1 MAAMRRRALPFAAAL
16 ALAMALAGCSSGYR
30 EVDLDKVA
38 SAPRPAPPSF
48 PSPPRPDV
56 RLRVSVAAML
66 TPSDT
71 YTSYSSLFERLGARL
86 GVGIEFIQRR
96 TYGEVNDLLLNGG
109 LDLALVCTGGYLE
122 LRSRAPSE
130 IEVIAV
136 PERDGKTTYE
146 SLVIVPARSKA
157 HTLADLE
164 GGRFAF
170 TDELSLTGYSYA
182 GKLLREMGEDP
193 ARFFGSTV
201 LTRSHD
207 RSVSAVAQRLVDGAA
222 VDSLIYDDLVRRDPA
237 ISSAVRIIHR
247 SPPFGI
253 MPVVASTRV
262 SPQLRARIREALVG
276 LDGDPEAAT
285 ALRVLRVDRFVV
297 PRPRLYD
304 VAASVVE
311 ARR

>member
-1 MAAMRRRALPFAAAL
+1 MRRCRAVGLALVAAL
-16 ALAMALAGCSSGYR
+16 ASCTSEYR
-30 EVDLDKVA
+30 EVDLDKMPA
-38 SAPRPAPPSF
+38 APRAPPPASR
-48 PSPPRPDV
+48 RPETT
-56 RLRVSVAAML
+56 LRVSVAAML

-122 LRSRAPSE
+122 LRSRAPSQ
-130 IEVIAV
+130 IEVLAV

-146 SLVIVPARSKA
+146 SLVIVPARSSA
-157 HTLADLE
+157 HDLAGLA

-182 GKLLREMGEDP
+182 GKLLREMGVDP

-222 VDSLIYDDLVRRDPA
+222 VDSLVYDDLVRRDPA

-253 MPVVASTRV
+253 MPVVASTRL
-262 SPQLRARIREALVG
+262 SPGVRARIRAALVG

-285 ALRVLRVDRFVV
+285 ALRVLRVDRFVL
-297 PRPRLYD
+297 PRPGLYD
-304 VAASVVE
+304 AAASVVE

>member
-1 MAAMRRRALPFAAAL
+1 MRRCRAASLAGLAFAAAL
-16 ALAMALAGCSSGYR
+16 ASCTSEYR
-30 EVDLDKVA
+30 EVDLDKMPA
-38 SAPRPAPPSF
+38 APRAPPPASR
-48 PSPPRPDV
+48 RPETT
-56 RLRVSVAAML
+56 LRVSVAAML

-122 LRSRAPSE
+122 LRSRAPSK
-130 IEVIAV
+130 IEVLAV
-136 PERDGKTTYE
+136 PERDGRTTYE
-146 SLVIVPARSKA
+146 SLVIVPARSSA
-157 HTLADLE
+157 HDLAGLA

-182 GKLLREMGEDP
+182 GKLLREMGVDP

-222 VDSLIYDDLVRRDPA
+222 VDSLVYDDLVRRDPA

-253 MPVVASTRV
+253 MPVVASTRL
-262 SPQLRARIREALVG
+262 SPGVRARIRAALVG

-285 ALRVLRVDRFVV
+285 ALRVLRVDRFVL
-297 PRPRLYD
+297 PRPGLYD
-304 VAASVVE
+304 AAASVVE